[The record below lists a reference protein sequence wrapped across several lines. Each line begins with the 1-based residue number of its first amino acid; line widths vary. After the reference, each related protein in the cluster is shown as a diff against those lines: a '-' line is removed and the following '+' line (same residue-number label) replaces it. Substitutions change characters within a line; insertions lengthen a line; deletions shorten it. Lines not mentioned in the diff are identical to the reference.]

1 MVNRLAKYPKKWNV
15 VWLSLGLLVLVVI
28 LSGARFLW
36 MDLFA
41 DHNRQP
47 IQDGR
52 LDLRNWNAEGGS
64 IVRLDGTWA
73 FYPGQ
78 WLLGDQKQQDRE
90 RRTGQPSLLQVP
102 GGWNDAWL
110 EGRSTPYGFGS
121 YRLRIEVNPQ
131 QDLNYSIRV
140 PSVRTSSELY
150 VNGRL
155 LVHSGQVGATEEE
168 AIAKNL
174 PYSATFTADENG
186 VIDLVI
192 QAANYVDGRNS
203 GIVRSIKFGSADA
216 ILKEMMLS
224 LSMQILA
231 MAIFLMHAV
240 YAFILF
246 LLGNRDK
253 RMLSFSL
260 LTLCITLANGLSS
273 DDKLFHQLFYIGN
286 AWDFRLTNAAIMLGA
301 YALLECTPHRR
312 LPYWRKIYPVF
323 IPLLVGVAVLTL
335 FLDTAQVTGLFPV
348 YYGLLFVA
356 VMASLAA
363 VLRVAIKERQGHLLL
378 FIALLAVVHHFVW
391 SLIWRESGYNPVYYP
406 FDIILAMGCLA
417 SVWFRN
423 YFHMHATT
431 NELAATLQRMN
442 DHKDQF
448 LVNTSHE
455 FKNPLNSI
463 LNLSEAVLKREGP
476 LLQQRS
482 IRELETV
489 QSVGRRLTLIL
500 NDLMDVMSL
509 REGNPRIHKQVTRVQ
524 PMVTGVLDL
533 LQVNAEAKAVQLINQ
548 VPEDL
553 PAVYADENRV
563 IQIIFNLLHNA
574 VKYTNAGT
582 ISISAYAR
590 EGRVYL
596 TVADTGIGMDER
608 ILKCL
613 FQPYEQASAEETF
626 VEGGFGLGLSISK
639 QLVELHGGEIEVTSA
654 IGEGSQFVFSLQQA
668 GQLVEEE
675 TAAAAAKPIP
685 STEVGV
691 EKRTSIN
698 TNKAADNRVT
708 GNRADG
714 EEEQERPRLLVVD
727 DDLANLQVLEAILP
741 PDDYDLTLVM
751 SGKDALAVLDSKEWD
766 LVISDIMMPQMSG
779 YELTRQIRERFSFT
793 ALPILLL
800 TARSRAEDIHSG
812 FLAGANDYVAKPVEA
827 IELRARIQA
836 LTTIKQALQ
845 AQLRLEA
852 AWLQAQIQ
860 PHFIFNTLNAV
871 VALSDID
878 VDKMRDLLHEFN
890 RLLRHKFKFQNMD
903 TLVPIEEELSLVRSY
918 LYIEQVRFEERLQV
932 VWEIAEEA
940 LEGDIKVPF
949 LTLQPLVENAILH
962 GIMKRKLGGKLLIRM
977 DVQEKQVE
985 LRIEDDGEGMD
996 EKQLHRLLHR
1006 NRDSRSGV
1014 GLINT
1019 DQRLKRHF
1027 GTGLHIESTP
1037 GAGTRVSFYVPRA
1050 LGGD

>member
-1 MVNRLAKYPKKWNV
+1 MGDVLTKYPKKW
-15 VWLSLGLLVLVVI
+15 LVVLLALGALVVV

-41 DHNRQP
+41 EHNREP

-52 LDLRNWNAEGGS
+52 LDLRNWHAEDGS
-64 IVRLDGTWA
+64 IVRLDGGWA

-78 WLLGDQKQQDRE
+78 WLMGDHKQPNSDQ
-90 RRTGQPSLLQVP
+90 GPIQPSLVQVP
-102 GGWNDAWL
+102 GGWNEAWPK
-110 EGRSTPYGFGS
+110 GQSTPYGFGS

-140 PSVRTSSELY
+140 PSVRTSSEVY

-155 LVHSGQVGATEEE
+155 LVQSGQVGATKEE
-168 AIAKNL
+168 AVAKNL

-186 VIDLVI
+186 VIELVI
-192 QAANYVDGRNS
+192 QAANYVDGRNG
-203 GIVRSIKFGSADA
+203 GIVRSIKLGSAEA
-216 ILKEMMLS
+216 ILKEMKLS
-224 LSMQILA
+224 FSMQILA
-231 MAIFLMHAV
+231 MAIFLMHSV

-260 LTLCITLANGLSS
+260 LTLCITLTSGLSS

-286 AWDFRLTNAAIMLGA
+286 VWDFRLTNAILMLGA
-301 YALLECTPHRR
+301 CALLECTPHRR

-348 YYGLLFVA
+348 YNGLVFVA
-356 VMASLAA
+356 VMVSLTA

-378 FIALLAVVHHFVW
+378 FIALLALIHHFAW

-423 YFHMHATT
+423 YFLMHKKA

-455 FKNPLNSI
+455 FRNPLNSI

-489 QSVGRRLTLIL
+489 QSVGRRLSLIL

-509 REGNPRIHKQVTRVQ
+509 REGNPRIHKQVTWLQ

-533 LQVNAEAKAVQLINQ
+533 LQVNAEAKAVRLIQQ

-553 PAVYADENRV
+553 PPVYADENRV

-582 ISISAYAR
+582 ITISAYAR
-590 EGRVYL
+590 DGRAYV
-596 TVADTGIGMDER
+596 TVADTGIGMDEEM
-608 ILKCL
+608 LQCL
-613 FQPYEQASAEETF
+613 FQPYEQAGAEETF

-654 IGEGSQFVFSLQQA
+654 IGEGSKFVFSLQLA
-668 GQLVEEE
+668 GPLVEEE
-675 TAAAAAKPIP
+675 TAGIAAKPK
-685 STEVGV
+685 SSAEVEI
-691 EKRTSIN
+691 EKRASSN
-698 TNKAADNRVT
+698 TNKTADNPMT
-708 GNRADG
+708 GVPAAEG
-714 EEEQERPRLLVVD
+714 EEERVRPRLLLVD
-727 DDLANLQVLEAILP
+727 DDPANLQVLEAILP
-741 PDDYDLTLVM
+741 SDDYELTPVT
-751 SGKDALAVLDSKEWD
+751 SGKQALAVLDTQEWD
-766 LVISDIMMPQMSG
+766 VVISDIMMPQMSG
-779 YELTRQIRERFSFT
+779 YELTRRIRERFSFT
-793 ALPILLL
+793 ELPILLL

-812 FLAGANDYVAKPVEA
+812 FQAGANDYVAKPVEA
-827 IELRARIQA
+827 IELRARIRA

-878 VDKMRDLLHEFN
+878 VGKMRDLLHEFN

-903 TLVPIEEELSLVRSY
+903 TLVPIEEELNLVRSY
-918 LYIEQVRFEERLQV
+918 LYIEQVRFEDRLKV
-932 VWEIAEEA
+932 VWDIAEAAREA
-940 LEGDIKVPF
+940 AVKVPF

-962 GIMKRKLGGKLLIRM
+962 GIMKRKRGGTLLIRL
-977 DVQEKQVE
+977 VAHETQVE
-985 LRIEDDGEGMD
+985 IRIEDDGEGMD
-996 EKQLHRLLHR
+996 EEQVKRLLHR
-1006 NRDSRSGV
+1006 QRGSRSGV

-1019 DQRLKRHF
+1019 DQRLKRQF

-1037 GAGTRVSFYVPRA
+1037 GAGTRVSFCVP
-1050 LGGD
+1050 LPPEGK